1 MSLFALLALAL
12 AATGIYGV
20 LSYLVAQR
28 THEIGIRMALGAT
41 AGDVLRLILI
51 HASLLILTGT
61 AFGLA
66 GAVAATRLIKTLL
79 YGVSVTEG
87 SVFVG
92 AAVLLM
98 LTALLAAYIP
108 GRRAT
113 KVDPLVA
120 LRHV

>member
-41 AGDVLRLILI
+41 AGDVLRLILKQ
-51 HASLLILTGT
+51 ASLLILAGT

-79 YGVSVTEG
+79 YGVSATEA
-87 SVFVG
+87 SVFVS
-92 AAVLLM
+92 AAILLV
-98 LTALLAAYIP
+98 LTAFIAAYIP
-108 GRRAT
+108 SRRAT

-120 LRHV
+120 LRHE